1 MHSAD
6 IYTVWQE
13 SSRVPKQ
20 NLTLQ
25 NWISLINELYT
36 LCYCWS
42 FSYIRKSNIL
52 RKELCCI
59 HLKIGWFIWEERRK
73 IWNAHRTIPNSF
85 QLFNLGTCWHH
96 ILYTQIHML
105 ADIHYGADTQS
116 NVTRHIILAILF
128 HRSGVLW
135 YQPSFSS
142 SHPSGVEQPSLSTT
156 MGVIPRDLEN
166 ILVTDNSLW
175 LKKKKWN
182 LLKIKTKNCE
192 ELGASDRVSH
202 WIIDN
207 SLCRL
212 PPPCSSA
219 SPSVAQ
225 STPPSN
231 HKVAPSHQPCC
242 TINHI

>member
-1 MHSAD
+1 MLA
-6 IYTVWQE
+6 
-13 SSRVPKQ
+13 
-20 NLTLQ
+20 
-25 NWISLINELYT
+25 
-36 LCYCWS
+36 
-42 FSYIRKSNIL
+42 SYIIHTNTHAGRHRLWCRHTIKCHAAYNIGHPL
-52 RKELCCI
+52 
-59 HLKIGWFIWEERRK
+59 
-73 IWNAHRTIPNSF
+73 AHRIP
-85 QLFNLGTCWHH
+85 
-96 ILYTQIHML
+96 
-105 ADIHYGADTQS
+105 
-116 NVTRHIILAILF
+116 V
-128 HRSGVLW
+128 VLRTLW
-135 YQPSFSS
+135 
-142 SHPSGVEQPSLSTT
+142 SLSMTT
-156 MGVIPRDLEN
+156 GVIPRNLEN